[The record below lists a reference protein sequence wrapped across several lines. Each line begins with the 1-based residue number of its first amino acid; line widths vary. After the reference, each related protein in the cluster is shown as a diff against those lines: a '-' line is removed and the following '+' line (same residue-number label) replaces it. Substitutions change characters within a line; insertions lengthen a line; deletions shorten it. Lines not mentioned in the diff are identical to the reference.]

1 MKNRLQL
8 PFSIRL
14 AALTALLL
22 LPPSFVRAQNDAP
35 SAAAAPATKLQIGPG
50 DLIAVEFLRVPEMS
64 QVVRVDET
72 GDVSFHLIGSLHLAG
87 LTIDEGKSLIAARY
101 VAGNYLVN
109 PQVSLLIE
117 EYGTQ
122 GATVVGEVARPGVYP
137 VIGRRSLLDT
147 LSQAGGTTPAAK
159 NEVTIERHADGSILT
174 VALSRDARESLAADV
189 EVLPGD
195 KVIVPRAGIIYV
207 LGDVYR
213 PGGFV
218 MQNDGKMTVLQA
230 VAMAE
235 GTQTT
240 ASLNSA
246 VLIRNSPSGYVRVPV
261 ALKKMLQ
268 GKGRD
273 SQMKAEDI
281 LYIPNSSM
289 KSILYR
295 GLPGVIA
302 SAAGAAIY
310 RAPL

>member
-1 MKNRLQL
+1 MKNQLHL
-8 PFSIRL
+8 PFTIRL
-14 AALTALLL
+14 AALAALLL
-22 LPPSFVRAQNDAP
+22 LPPSFVRAQSNAP
-35 SAAAAPATKLQIGPG
+35 GTSAGLATRIQIGPG
-50 DLIAVEFLRVPEMS
+50 DLIVVEILSVPEMS
-64 QVVRVDET
+64 QTVRVDET

-87 LTIDEGKSLIAARY
+87 LTIDESKSLIAARY

-109 PQVSLLIE
+109 PQVSLLIQ

-122 GATVVGEVARPGVYP
+122 GATVSGEVVRPGVYP
-137 VIGRRSLLDT
+137 VLGRRSLLDT
-147 LSQAGGTTPAAK
+147 LSHAGGITPSAK
-159 NEVTIERHADGSILT
+159 NEVTIQRHADGSILT
-174 VALSRDARESLAADV
+174 VTLSQDARESLAADV

-240 ASLNSA
+240 ASLDAA
-246 VLIRNSPSGYVRVPV
+246 VLIRNSPSGYVIVPV
-261 ALKKMLQ
+261 ALQKMLR
-268 GKGRD
+268 GKVRD

-295 GLPGVIA
+295 GLPGVAA

-310 RAPL
+310 RSPL